1 MKRILLL
8 IAVCLLVTSCNH
20 FKQIVEKPV
29 YIHDTLTSYL
39 YQHDSI
45 MLHDSTFVLLKGD
58 TVYIDRTHTEYRY
71 KLIHDTTSVVK
82 EIPVEVTTTE
92 IKEVEKPLNWLEKT
106 MIGLGVC
113 MLITIAVVAVRWYIK
128 KKTNI

>member
-1 MKRILLL
+1 M
-8 IAVCLLVTSCNH
+8 CLLVTSCNH

-82 EIPVEVTTTE
+82 EIPVEVITTE
-92 IKEVEKPLNWLEKT
+92 IKKVERSLNWWQKAI
-106 MIGLGVC
+106 MAFGQFAIV
-113 MLITIAVVAVRWYIK
+113 AVVVILVRWYIK
-128 KKTNI
+128 KKTKI

>member
-8 IAVCLLVTSCNH
+8 LAVCLLVTSCNH

-71 KLIHDTTSVVK
+71 KLIHDTTSVIK
-82 EIPVEVTTTE
+82 EIPIEVTTTE
-92 IKEVEKPLNWLEKT
+92 IKEVEKPLKWWQSGFIFVGVVSLVVL
-106 MIGLGVC
+106 IGHIVVK
-113 MLITIAVVAVRWYIK
+113 LIRKRI
-128 KKTNI
+128 

>member
-1 MKRILLL
+1 MKRILTIL
-8 IAVCLLVTSCNH
+8 AVCLLTSCNH

-29 YIHDTLTSYL
+29 YIHDTLTQQTYI
-39 YQHDSI
+39 HDSI
-45 MLHDSTFVLLKGD
+45 FRHDSTFVLLKGD

-71 KLIHDTTSVVK
+71 KLIHDTTSVIK

-92 IKEVEKPLNWLEKT
+92 IKEVAKPLNWLEKT

-128 KKTNI
+128 TNI